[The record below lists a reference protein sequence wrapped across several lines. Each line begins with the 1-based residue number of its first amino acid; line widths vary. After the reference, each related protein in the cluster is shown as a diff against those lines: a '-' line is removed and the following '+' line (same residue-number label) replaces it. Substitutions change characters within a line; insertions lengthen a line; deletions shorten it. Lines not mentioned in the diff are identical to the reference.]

1 MSVANTLV
9 FSSSAVQI
17 GDDPKVSTNDKFTTV
32 KERQWRDVT
41 REINNSATVK
51 RSDKK
56 KVAKHTHT
64 CQKKPD
70 TNNIGKTG
78 PKSEWKRKL
87 SAGSSTCVWS
97 QRSRSSVFCGWT
109 RSRSMVGDHKKFR

>member
-41 REINNSATVK
+41 REINNRAAVK
-51 RSDKK
+51 ISDKK
-56 KVAKHTHT
+56 K
-64 CQKKPD
+64 
-70 TNNIGKTG
+70 
-78 PKSEWKRKL
+78 
-87 SAGSSTCVWS
+87 
-97 QRSRSSVFCGWT
+97 
-109 RSRSMVGDHKKFR
+109 

>member
-41 REINNSATVK
+41 REINNSAAVK
-51 RSDKK
+51 SSDE
-56 KVAKHTHT
+56 
-64 CQKKPD
+64 
-70 TNNIGKTG
+70 
-78 PKSEWKRKL
+78 KSSKAHSHMSIENR
-87 SAGSSTCVWS
+87 
-97 QRSRSSVFCGWT
+97 
-109 RSRSMVGDHKKFR
+109 

>member
-41 REINNSATVK
+41 REINNSAAVK
-51 RSDKK
+51 SSDEKSSKAYSHMSIETKCKQHREDRS
-56 KVAKHTHT
+56 
-64 CQKKPD
+64 
-70 TNNIGKTG
+70 
-78 PKSEWKRKL
+78 
-87 SAGSSTCVWS
+87 
-97 QRSRSSVFCGWT
+97 
-109 RSRSMVGDHKKFR
+109 